1 MKTILK
7 LTLVATLLV
16 AGSSAYAQKFGYI
29 KMDDLIS
36 LMPEND
42 SAMVKL
48 QALQKELS
56 EQLEAVQVEFNTKAL
71 DYQKN
76 AATLSDAVKE
86 MRQKEL
92 DGVQQR
98 YQELSQLATQQFQKA
113 QMDLFDPVL
122 KKAQAAID
130 KVSKENSFTLV
141 FNTAN
146 EPLAYYNAATVT
158 DILPLLKK
166 ELNLKDKPTTPVTY
180 DSRDP
185 GSEITGFTKYKK
197 APRRGAF
204 FMPVCRAAG
213 YLTHSVHLRSSSD
226 PDFTMVSMNC
236 IPRIPSFTSG
246 KSVHSGRGASPLRR
260 ARTVRAKFR

>member
-76 AATLSDAVKE
+76 AATLSDAVKAL
-86 MRQKEL
+86 RQKEL

-98 YQELSQLATQQFQKA
+98 IADLQSREAQITQRVSELRAMFSNAFSGFGMNDLSVVNAVDEGEPSDAQSDHDAQHDDETAAPADADTRDAVENDSAAETEPEGDAESADASQ
-113 QMDLFDPVL
+113 
-122 KKAQAAID
+122 
-130 KVSKENSFTLV
+130 N
-141 FNTAN
+141 N
-146 EPLAYYNAATVT
+146 
-158 DILPLLKK
+158 
-166 ELNLKDKPTTPVTY
+166 
-180 DSRDP
+180 
-185 GSEITGFTKYKK
+185 
-197 APRRGAF
+197 
-204 FMPVCRAAG
+204 
-213 YLTHSVHLRSSSD
+213 
-226 PDFTMVSMNC
+226 
-236 IPRIPSFTSG
+236 
-246 KSVHSGRGASPLRR
+246 
-260 ARTVRAKFR
+260 

>member
-1 MKTILK
+1 
-7 LTLVATLLV
+7 
-16 AGSSAYAQKFGYI
+16 
-29 KMDDLIS
+29 
-36 LMPEND
+36 
-42 SAMVKL
+42 MVKL

-166 ELNLKDKPTTPVTY
+166 ELNLKDKPTTPVT
-180 DSRDP
+180 DAA
-185 GSEITGFTKYKK
+185 
-197 APRRGAF
+197 APTTPAT
-204 FMPVCRAAG
+204 PAA
-213 YLTHSVHLRSSSD
+213 
-226 PDFTMVSMNC
+226 
-236 IPRIPSFTSG
+236 
-246 KSVHSGRGASPLRR
+246 K
-260 ARTVRAKFR
+260 

>member
-92 DGVQQR
+92 DGVPAALPGTEPAR
-98 YQELSQLATQQFQKA
+98 Y
-113 QMDLFDPVL
+113 
-122 KKAQAAID
+122 AAISESAD
-130 KVSKENSFTLV
+130 GSVRSGAEEGAGCDRQSKQGKQFHAGV
-141 FNTAN
+141 QYGQRTAGLLQRGN
-146 EPLAYYNAATVT
+146 GNRHPSSVEKGIEPERQADYSGDRRGGAYG
-158 DILPLLKK
+158 
-166 ELNLKDKPTTPVTY
+166 
-180 DSRDP
+180 SRDP

-197 APRRGAF
+197 APRREPF
-204 FMPVCRAAG
+204 FMPGMPRGRVILPIRSIYG
-213 YLTHSVHLRSSSD
+213 RRPIRILRW
-226 PDFTMVSMNC
+226 
-236 IPRIPSFTSG
+236 
-246 KSVHSGRGASPLRR
+246 
-260 ARTVRAKFR
+260 FR

>member
-98 YQELSQLATQQFQKA
+98 YQELSQLA
-113 QMDLFDPVL
+113 
-122 KKAQAAID
+122 AID

-166 ELNLKDKPTTPVTY
+166 ELNLKDKPTTPVT
-180 DSRDP
+180 DAA
-185 GSEITGFTKYKK
+185 
-197 APRRGAF
+197 APTA
-204 FMPVCRAAG
+204 PATPAA
-213 YLTHSVHLRSSSD
+213 
-226 PDFTMVSMNC
+226 
-236 IPRIPSFTSG
+236 
-246 KSVHSGRGASPLRR
+246 K
-260 ARTVRAKFR
+260 

>member
-1 MKTILK
+1 
-7 LTLVATLLV
+7 
-16 AGSSAYAQKFGYI
+16 
-29 KMDDLIS
+29 
-36 LMPEND
+36 MPEND

-158 DILPLLKK
+158 DILPLLKVFLGRQYGNLPLIEPLETRESK
-166 ELNLKDKPTTPVTY
+166 KIEELDKMADLDALGAAAGVACLC
-180 DSRDP
+180 RKK
-185 GSEITGFTKYKK
+185 GKK
-197 APRRGAF
+197 ANIV
-204 FMPVCRAAG
+204 M
-213 YLTHSVHLRSSSD
+213 D
-226 PDFTMVSMNC
+226 PDANACGQLLAQLQPLAEYHDLF
-236 IPRIPSFTSG
+236 
-246 KSVHSGRGASPLRR
+246 SPLRAEMQTMFSPCGR
-260 ARTVRAKFR
+260 MPR

>member
-1 MKTILK
+1 M
-7 LTLVATLLV
+7 
-16 AGSSAYAQKFGYI
+16 
-29 KMDDLIS
+29 
-36 LMPEND
+36 
-42 SAMVKL
+42 
-48 QALQKELS
+48 
-56 EQLEAVQVEFNTKAL
+56 EAVQVEFNTKAL

-166 ELNLKDKPTTPVTY
+166 ELNLKDKPTTSGDRRGGAY
-180 DSRDP
+180 GSRDP
-185 GSEITGFTKYKK
+185 GSEITGFIKYKK

>member
-1 MKTILK
+1 
-7 LTLVATLLV
+7 
-16 AGSSAYAQKFGYI
+16 
-29 KMDDLIS
+29 MDDLIS

-98 YQELSQLATQQFQKA
+98 YQELSRLATQQFQKA

-130 KVSKENSFTLV
+130 KVSKEKQFHAGV
-141 FNTAN
+141 QYGQRTAGLLQRGN
-146 EPLAYYNAATVT
+146 GNRHPSSVEKGIEPERQADYSGDRRGGAYG
-158 DILPLLKK
+158 
-166 ELNLKDKPTTPVTY
+166 
-180 DSRDP
+180 SRDP
-185 GSEITGFTKYKK
+185 GSEITGFIKYKRLLEEEPFY
-197 APRRGAF
+197 AGMPRGGLSYPFGPFTVVVRSGF
-204 FMPVCRAAG
+204 
-213 YLTHSVHLRSSSD
+213 LRW
-226 PDFTMVSMNC
+226 
-236 IPRIPSFTSG
+236 
-246 KSVHSGRGASPLRR
+246 
-260 ARTVRAKFR
+260 FR

>member
-166 ELNLKDKPTTPVTY
+166 ELNLKDKPTTPVI
-180 DSRDP
+180 DAA
-185 GSEITGFTKYKK
+185 
-197 APRRGAF
+197 APTA
-204 FMPVCRAAG
+204 PATPAA
-213 YLTHSVHLRSSSD
+213 
-226 PDFTMVSMNC
+226 
-236 IPRIPSFTSG
+236 
-246 KSVHSGRGASPLRR
+246 K
-260 ARTVRAKFR
+260 

>member
-166 ELNLKDKPTTPVTY
+166 ELNLKDKPTTPVT
-180 DSRDP
+180 P
-185 GSEITGFTKYKK
+185 
-197 APRRGAF
+197 
-204 FMPVCRAAG
+204 AA
-213 YLTHSVHLRSSSD
+213 
-226 PDFTMVSMNC
+226 
-236 IPRIPSFTSG
+236 
-246 KSVHSGRGASPLRR
+246 K
-260 ARTVRAKFR
+260 

>member
-36 LMPEND
+36 LMPE
-42 SAMVKL
+42 
-48 QALQKELS
+48 KELS

-166 ELNLKDKPTTPVTY
+166 ELNLKDKPTTPVT
-180 DSRDP
+180 DAAAP
-185 GSEITGFTKYKK
+185 TTPATPAAKY
-197 APRRGAF
+197 
-204 FMPVCRAAG
+204 
-213 YLTHSVHLRSSSD
+213 
-226 PDFTMVSMNC
+226 PD
-236 IPRIPSFTSG
+236 
-246 KSVHSGRGASPLRR
+246 L
-260 ARTVRAKFR
+260 